1 MATATLV
8 TLILLFVV
16 NIIYVLV
23 WVMVLQVGT
32 YDPTTGTFDTSVNE
46 TMILILSIIGYILI
60 GLALIFSG
68 IFTWG
73 RKCGAPRV

>member
-1 MATATLV
+1 
-8 TLILLFVV
+8 
-16 NIIYVLV
+16 
-23 WVMVLQVGT
+23 MVIQSVISLMDG
-32 YDPTTGTFDTSVNE
+32 YDETTGTFSDNTSVNG
-46 TMILILSIIGYILI
+46 TMILILSIIGYVLI